1 MTNNSIPEQQN
12 TANKLPT
19 VPNIFF
25 FNKVSLLSQNEA
37 NMQHLQWL
45 FNCQV
50 IGAIKNNQ
58 FMGAKNQCT
67 F

>member
-25 FNKVSLLSQNEA
+25 FNKVSLLTQNEA
-37 NMQHLQWL
+37 NMQHLQ
-45 FNCQV
+45 
-50 IGAIKNNQ
+50 
-58 FMGAKNQCT
+58 
-67 F
+67 